1 MAWGDENEV
10 MPCKVCKTPNLA
22 GNLNED
28 ETCDV
33 CEQSELD
40 TDDDDEFWTQMSIGD
55 EKYKQ
60 SKEDND

>member
-10 MPCKVCKTPNLA
+10 IPCKVCKTPTLA
-22 GNLNED
+22 GMLNHD
-28 ETCDV
+28 EACDV

-40 TDDDDEFWTQMSIGD
+40 DDDDDEFWTQMSIGD

-60 SKEDND
+60 SREDN

>member
-1 MAWGDENEV
+1 MAWGNMNEV

-40 TDDDDEFWTQMSIGD
+40 TDVDDEFWTEMSIGD

-60 SKEDND
+60 SKEDYD

>member
-10 MPCKVCKTPNLA
+10 MPCKKCKTPTLA
-22 GNLNED
+22 GMLNHD

-40 TDDDDEFWTQMSIGD
+40 DDDDEFWTEMSVGD
-55 EKYKQ
+55 EKRK
-60 SKEDND
+60 SKLEDN